1 MKNMI
6 NKENMF
12 NLTAQYRERY
22 NSISYI
28 VFPWRLQDFLV
39 TQTVKSSPAVKEMQV
54 RPLGGEDPL
63 EKEMATHSSI
73 LAWRIPWTGE
83 TGGLQSM
90 GSERIRQD

>member
-1 MKNMI
+1 MKNTI

-12 NLTAQYRERY
+12 NLTAQYLERY
-22 NSISYI
+22 NSSYI

-39 TQTVKSSPAVKEMQV
+39 TQMVKSSPAVKEMQV
-54 RPLGGEDPL
+54 RPWGGEDPL
-63 EKEMATHSSI
+63 EKEMATHSSL